1 MDTHLK
7 FYKERKRFFHL
18 LYVKKTNSSR
28 EFCAF
33 MHALYTIY
41 TFTLMLQTNSS
52 SYLINIYCMLVFIM
66 IIDDGD
72 VIWLVVV
79 INHLHIPYII
89 YDMHSAF
96 RIIYNMHDI
105 HVTDIWLV
113 GSLLIICP
121 FVIDSSSYLM
131 CCL

>member
-1 MDTHLK
+1 M
-7 FYKERKRFFHL
+7 F
-18 LYVKKTNSSR
+18 
-28 EFCAF
+28 
-33 MHALYTIY
+33 
-41 TFTLMLQTNSS
+41 
-52 SYLINIYCMLVFIM
+52 VFIM

-89 YDMHSAF
+89 YDMHGAF